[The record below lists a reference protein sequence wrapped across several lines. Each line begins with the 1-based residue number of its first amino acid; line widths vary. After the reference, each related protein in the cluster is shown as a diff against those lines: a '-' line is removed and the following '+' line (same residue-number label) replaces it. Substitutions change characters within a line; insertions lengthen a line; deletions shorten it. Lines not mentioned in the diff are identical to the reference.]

1 MPVKFYT
8 LKKYRISISYK
19 SSKEINANPWTYKTP
34 LFLGY
39 SFYRAR
45 GAALLKK
52 WENIPNKLD
61 VLITHT
67 PPLGK
72 SCFF

>member
-1 MPVKFYT
+1 MP
-8 LKKYRISISYK
+8 
-19 SSKEINANPWTYKTP
+19 
-34 LFLGY
+34 GY

-52 WENIPNKLD
+52 WEMIPNKLD

-67 PPLGK
+67 PPLGNLY
-72 SCFF
+72 F